1 MPDETNPEVTKGAGG
16 EETKGDQQTLGW
28 KTEIPESLRANEAF
42 APYKTKDEFW
52 NGHIEAV
59 NKAKDLEGRLAG
71 AIPKLAENATD
82 EQKAAYRAA
91 IGVPEK
97 VDDYEVELV
106 EGMDNSLAP
115 LFKQAA
121 FELGMPKDM
130 AKGLSAW
137 WNKTLLS
144 VVQAQ
149 DEAKLKAH
157 NEAVENLKN
166 EWGENANANAEA
178 IKIAYEHIVK
188 DNPAFEPFLK
198 TEVDVGK
205 GKKVMLGDMPEMRA
219 FVLWIGKKMLPDTIL
234 QGNPPGGG
242 QTEVKMDYPSM
253 KT

>member
-1 MPDETNPEVTKGAGG
+1 MEPELNADGTPKVAPDAATGGNEVPAWIAQLPDTHK
-16 EETKGDQQTLGW
+16 E
-28 KTEIPESLRANEAF
+28 NEAF
-42 APYKTKDEFW
+42 KGFKTI
-52 NGHIEAV
+52 G
-59 NKAKDLEGRLAG
+59 DLASDYLTKGTELETLKGQVANS
-71 AIPKLAENATD
+71 IPKLAENATD

-91 IGVPEK
+91 LGVPEK
-97 VDDYEVELV
+97 ADDYEVDLV

-121 FELGMPKDM
+121 FELGMPKEM

-144 VVQAQ
+144 FVQAQ

-166 EWGENANANAEA
+166 EWGESANTNAEA
-178 IKIAYEHIVK
+178 IKAAYEHIIK
-188 DNPAFEPFLK
+188 DNQNFEPFLK
-198 TEVDVGK
+198 TEVDVGG

-219 FVLWIGKKMLPDTIL
+219 FVLWIGKKILPDTIL
-234 QGNPPGGG
+234 QGKPPGGG